1 MNNIKLSIA
10 LLLVAF
16 SPAIAQQ
23 KSKLV
28 PENRTISA
36 LKEKAGVHLSAA
48 EGSGI
53 AWVKDVTFTNG
64 TIEIDLRGKNVKQGS
79 FIGVA
84 FHGISKDDCE
94 AVYFRPFN
102 FVATDSLARMH
113 MVQYV
118 QDTLYGW
125 ERLRDEHPGVY
136 ENKLATPPDPN
147 NWFHVKV
154 VVEGTSIKAYVNNT
168 LCLSVTSLNKKNTG
182 KLGLWVG
189 NGSDGDFANLKI
201 KHN

>member
-1 MNNIKLSIA
+1 MNKINLSIV
-10 LLLVAF
+10 LLLIAF

-23 KSKLV
+23 KSKLI
-28 PENRTISA
+28 PENRIIST
-36 LKEKAGVHLSAA
+36 LKEKSGVHLSAA
-48 EGSGI
+48 EGSGV
-53 AWVKDVTFTNG
+53 AWLKDVNFTNG
-64 TIEIDLRGKNVKQGS
+64 TIEVDIKGKNVKQGS

-84 FHGISKDDCE
+84 FHGQSKDDCE

-102 FVATDSLARMH
+102 FLATDSLARMH

-136 ENKLATPPDPN
+136 ENKLSVPPDPN

-154 VVEGTSIKAYVNNT
+154 VVDGTVVKAYVNNA

-182 KLGLWVG
+182 KVGLWVG
-189 NGSDGDFANLKI
+189 NSSDGDFANLKI
-201 KHN
+201 SHQ

>member
-1 MNNIKLSIA
+1 MIKLNLSIV
-10 LLLVAF
+10 LLLIAIC
-16 SPAIAQQ
+16 PAIAQQ
-23 KSKLV
+23 KSNLI

-36 LKEKAGVHLSAA
+36 LKEKPGVHLSAA
-48 EGSGI
+48 DGSGV
-53 AWVKDVTFTNG
+53 AWVKGATFTNG
-64 TIEIDLRGKNVKQGS
+64 TIEVDVKGKNVKQGS

-136 ENKLATPPDPN
+136 ENNVVSPPDPN
-147 NWFHVKV
+147 GWFHVKV
-154 VVEGTSIKAYVNNT
+154 IVAGTSIKAYVNNK
-168 LCLSVTSLNKKNTG
+168 LCLAVTSLNKKDTG
-182 KLGLWVG
+182 KVGLWVG
-189 NGSDGDFANLKI
+189 NSSDGDFANLKI
-201 KHN
+201 SNK

>member
-1 MNNIKLSIA
+1 MNKFNLSIV
-10 LLLVAF
+10 LLLFAF

-23 KSKLV
+23 KSSLV
-28 PENRTISA
+28 PENRIIST
-36 LKEKAGVHLSAA
+36 LKEKPGVHLSAA

-53 AWVKDVTFTNG
+53 AWLKDVNFTNG
-64 TIEIDLRGKNVKQGS
+64 TIEVDVRGKNVKQGS

-84 FHGISKDDCE
+84 FHGVSKDDCE

-125 ERLRDEHPGVY
+125 ERLREEHPGVY
-136 ENKLATPPDPN
+136 ENKLSAPPDPN

-154 VVEGTSIKAYVNNT
+154 VVEGTAVKAYVNNV

-182 KLGLWVG
+182 KVGLWVG
-189 NGSDGDFANLKI
+189 NSSDGDFANLKI
-201 KHN
+201 SHQ

>member
-1 MNNIKLSIA
+1 LLLIA
-10 LLLVAF
+10 LC
-16 SPAIAQQ
+16 PAIAQQ
-23 KSKLV
+23 KSNLI
-28 PENRTISA
+28 PENRSVST
-36 LKEKAGVHLSAA
+36 LKEKPGVHLSAA
-48 EGSGI
+48 DGSGT
-53 AWVKDVTFTNG
+53 AWVKDITLTNG
-64 TIEIDLRGKNVKQGS
+64 IIEVDMKGKNVKQGS
-79 FIGVA
+79 FIGIA

-136 ENKLATPPDPN
+136 ENKVVTPPDPN
-147 NWFHVKV
+147 EWFHVKIV
-154 VVEGTSIKAYVNNT
+154 VNGTAITAYVNNT
-168 LCLSVTSLNKKNTG
+168 PCLSVVSLNKRNTG
-182 KLGLWVG
+182 KVGLWVG

-201 KHN
+201 YNK

>member
-1 MNNIKLSIA
+1 MNKFKLSIV

-23 KSKLV
+23 KSNLI
-28 PENRTISA
+28 PENRIIST
-36 LKEKAGVHLSAA
+36 LKEKSGVHLSAA

-53 AWVKDVTFTNG
+53 AWLKDADFTNG
-64 TIEIDLRGKNVKQGS
+64 TIEVDVRGKNVKQGS

-84 FHGISKDDCE
+84 FHGVSRNDCE

-125 ERLRDEHPGVY
+125 ERLREEHPGVY
-136 ENKLATPPDPN
+136 ENKLSAPPDPD

-154 VVEGTSIKAYVNNT
+154 VVEGTAVKAYVNNA
-168 LCLSVTSLNKKNTG
+168 LCLSVTSLNKKKAG
-182 KLGLWVG
+182 KVGLWVG
-189 NGSDGDFANLKI
+189 NSSDGDFANLKI
-201 KHN
+201 SHQ

>member
-1 MNNIKLSIA
+1 MIKFNIGIVLLLIA
-10 LLLVAF
+10 LC
-16 SPAIAQQ
+16 PAIAQQ
-23 KSKLV
+23 KSNLI
-28 PENRTISA
+28 PENRSVST
-36 LKEKAGVHLSAA
+36 LKEKPGVHLSAA
-48 EGSGI
+48 DGSGT
-53 AWVKDVTFTNG
+53 AWVKDITLTNG
-64 TIEIDLRGKNVKQGS
+64 IIEVDMKGKNVKQGS
-79 FIGVA
+79 FIGIA

-136 ENKLATPPDPN
+136 ENKVVTPPDPN
-147 NWFHVKV
+147 EWFHVKIV
-154 VVEGTSIKAYVNNT
+154 VNGTAITAYVNNT
-168 LCLSVTSLNKKNTG
+168 PCLSVVSLNKRNTG
-182 KLGLWVG
+182 KVGLWVG

-201 KHN
+201 YNK

>member
-1 MNNIKLSIA
+1 MIKFNLYIVLLLIA
-10 LLLVAF
+10 L

-23 KSKLV
+23 KSNLI
-28 PENRTISA
+28 PENRTIST
-36 LKEKAGVHLSAA
+36 LKEKPGVHLSAA

-53 AWVKDVTFTNG
+53 AWVKEVSFTNG
-64 TIEIDLRGKNVKQGS
+64 TIEVDVKGKNVKQGS
-79 FIGVA
+79 FIGIA
-84 FHGISKDDCE
+84 FHGVSKDDCE

-125 ERLRDEHPGVY
+125 ERLRDEHPGMY
-136 ENKLATPPDPN
+136 ENKVVSPPDPN
-147 NWFHVKV
+147 GWFHVKV
-154 VVEGTSIKAYVNNT
+154 VVNGTAIKAYVNNT
-168 LCLSVTSLNKKNTG
+168 LCLSVTSLNKKDTG
-182 KLGLWVG
+182 KVGLWVG

-201 KHN
+201 AHK

>member
-1 MNNIKLSIA
+1 MNNFKLSIA
-10 LLLVAF
+10 LLLVAV

-23 KSKLV
+23 KHQLV
-28 PENRTISA
+28 PENRTIST
-36 LKEKAGVHLSAA
+36 LNEKAGVHLSAA

-53 AWVKDVTFTNG
+53 AWIKDVTFTNG
-64 TIEIDLRGKNVKQGS
+64 TIEVDLRGKNVKQGS

-84 FHGISKDDCE
+84 FHGVSKDDCE

-125 ERLRDEHPGVY
+125 ERLRAEHPGVY
-136 ENKLATPPDPN
+136 ENKLLTPPDPN
-147 NWFHVKV
+147 NWFHVKLV
-154 VVEGTSIKAYVNNT
+154 IKGTAIKAYVNNT
-168 LCLSVTSLNKKNTG
+168 PCLSVTSLNKKNIG
-182 KLGLWVG
+182 KIGLWVG
-189 NGSDGDFANLKI
+189 NGSEGDFANLKI